1 MERYWMILTLAL
13 GLLKRKNAMEDLT
26 YSASR
31 SLENS
36 RPLEKSYD
44 GTILVTAACAAIGV
58 VIAIC
63 AAAVSGAIDPN
74 ELATMVAFP

>member
-1 MERYWMILTLAL
+1 MILTLAL
-13 GLLKRKNAMEDLT
+13 GLLKRKTVMDYLT
-26 YSASR
+26 NSASL
-31 SLENS
+31 SLKNS

-58 VIAIC
+58 VISIY